1 MRKKV
6 QESLEKIFEYLEQ
19 WARIPTQVINR
30 FLCISEA
37 NASEM
42 GLKMKT
48 NRHALG
54 APLGRAESSQ
64 CRVWVQLN
72 IDGENNGIHS

>member
-1 MRKKV
+1 M
-6 QESLEKIFEYLEQ
+6 EYLEQ
-19 WARIPTQVINR
+19 WARIPPQMVNH
-30 FLCISEA
+30 FLCVSEA

-48 NRHALG
+48 NRHGLG
-54 APLGRAESSQ
+54 APLRRAESSQ

-72 IDGENNGIHS
+72 FDGQNNGRHN